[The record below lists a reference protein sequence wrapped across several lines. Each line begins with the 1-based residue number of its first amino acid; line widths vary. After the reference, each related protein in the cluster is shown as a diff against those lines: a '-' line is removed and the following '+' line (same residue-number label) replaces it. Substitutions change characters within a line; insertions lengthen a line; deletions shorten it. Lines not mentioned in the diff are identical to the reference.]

1 MMTVT
6 FDETKYAVVPLIP
19 TQDMLD
25 AVGPKP
31 KRWDA
36 TPMSKRLREDCD
48 QMRREE
54 YATMVGVAVQQMT
67 ERME

>member
-1 MMTVT
+1 MRTVT
-6 FDETKYAVVPLIP
+6 FDETKYAVVPLVA
-19 TQDMLD
+19 TQEMLD

-36 TPMSKRLREDCD
+36 TPTSRRLREDCD

-54 YATMVGVAVQQMT
+54 YATMVGVAAQQVS
-67 ERME
+67 EHME

>member
-36 TPMSKRLREDCD
+36 TPMSKRLRKDCD

-67 ERME
+67 EHME

>member
-1 MMTVT
+1 MMTVA

-67 ERME
+67 EHME

>member
-36 TPMSKRLREDCD
+36 TPMSKRLRDDCD

-67 ERME
+67 EHME